1 MNGTDQQAVIDFLAR
16 PESYPGTVREVRRVD
31 THISAVFLAGDR
43 AYKLKRA
50 RALAYLDFTTL
61 EQRRAA
67 CENEVRV
74 NRRTAPELYLG
85 MGAVVRGQDGLRLA
99 EPGEPVQEVVD
110 WLVVMRQFGQ
120 DGLFD
125 AMARRGDLDEE
136 TMLDVADA
144 IARFHGVA
152 EKKPDFG
159 GREGMAKILESN
171 GRELHDA
178 GRGVLDPEAVAQVLR
193 LCEQALDRVGGLLD
207 ARRESGF
214 VRHCHGDL
222 HLRNICLFEGRPTL
236 FDAIEF
242 GDDIA
247 CIDVL
252 YDLAFLLMDLEERGL
267 RPLANAVLNRYL
279 ATTHDYDGLAALPV
293 FLAFR
298 ASIRSHVS
306 AGAIA
311 FAEGPE
317 TERLAREAVVYLE
330 HARAFLAPPPAR
342 AVAIGGLSGTGK
354 STLGRLLAPEIG
366 PAPGAVHLRSDLIRK
381 ELAGVDPLTRLGP
394 EAYRPEMTARVYQ
407 TLDQRTGQ
415 VLRAGHGVV
424 ADAVFARPDQRRN
437 VEDTAARAAAA
448 FDGIWLEAPA
458 DVCEARIAHRTGDA
472 SDATVQVFRQQQK
485 YDPGEIPWHRLAAT
499 GDTAETGAQARSLL
513 TKSPYP
519 SGQK

>member
-1 MNGTDQQAVIDFLAR
+1 MSGTDQQAVIDFLAR

-31 THISAVFLAGDR
+31 THISAVFLAGER

-74 NRRTAPELYLG
+74 NRRTAPDLYLG
-85 MGAVVRGQDGLRLA
+85 MGAVVRTKDGLRLV
-99 EPGEPVQEVVD
+99 EPGEHAREAVD
-110 WLVVMRQFGQ
+110 WLVVMRQFRQ
-120 DGLFD
+120 DDLFD

-144 IARFHGVA
+144 IARFHGAA
-152 EKKPDFG
+152 EQKPGFG

-171 GRELHDA
+171 GRELHNA

-207 ARRESGF
+207 ARRANGF

-222 HLRNICLFEGRPTL
+222 HLRNICLFDGHPTL

-242 GDDIA
+242 SDDIA

-298 ASIRSHVS
+298 ATIRSHVS

-311 FAEGPE
+311 FAQGPE
-317 TERLAREAVVYLE
+317 TRRLAREAVVYLE
-330 HARAFLAPPPAR
+330 HARAFLTPPPAR

-354 STLGRLLAPEIG
+354 STLGRELAPGIG
-366 PAPGAVHLRSDLIRK
+366 PAPGAVHLRSDVIRK
-381 ELAGVDPLTRLGP
+381 ELAGVAPLTRLGP
-394 EAYRPEMTARVYQ
+394 KAYRREMTARVYE
-407 TLDQRTGQ
+407 TLDQRAEQ

-424 ADAVFARPDQRRN
+424 ADAVFARPDERRN
-437 VEDTAARAAAA
+437 IEAAAA
-448 FDGIWLEAPA
+448 RTVAPFNGIWLDAPA
-458 DVCEARIAHRTGDA
+458 DVCESRIAQRSGDA
-472 SDATVQVFRQQQK
+472 SDANVQVFRRQQEH
-485 YDPGEIPWHRLAAT
+485 DPGEISWHRLAAA
-499 GDTAETGAQARSLL
+499 GDPGETSARARAHL
-513 TKSPYP
+513 TKSKAG
-519 SGQK
+519 S